1 MHDQMTS
8 YDGDLLKYVLLNQMH
23 TKGCIYQTAKSDI

>member
-8 YDGDLLKYVLLNQMH
+8 YDGDLLNYVLLNQMH
-23 TKGCIYQTAKSDI
+23 TKACIHQSAESDI